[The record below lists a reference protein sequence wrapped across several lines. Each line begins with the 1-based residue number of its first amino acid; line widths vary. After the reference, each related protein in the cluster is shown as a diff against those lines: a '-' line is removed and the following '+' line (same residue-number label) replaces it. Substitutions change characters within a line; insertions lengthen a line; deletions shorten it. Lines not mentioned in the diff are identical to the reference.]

1 MFHHLSLENKYL
13 DVSNFDTSS
22 ATNIRRMFYGTNI
35 KYLDL
40 SNFNT
45 SNVTDMSEMFMGSRE
60 LKYLDLSSFDVS
72 NVSNK
77 TDMLTATHGIE
88 KAYAKDEETA
98 NFFNNGTNKPSTYK
112 FVVK

>member
-40 SNFNT
+40 S
-45 SNVTDMSEMFMGSRE
+45 
-60 LKYLDLSSFDVS
+60 SFDVS

-77 TDMLTATHGIE
+77 TDMLTATYGIE